1 MLKVSIDQEEK
12 NTSVDE
18 LSNEYLLHYFID
30 ELTVVIEPYPLYQT
44 NVYEGDKGVHHWD
57 KHWYWGWQDAAVS
70 YIFFEIMTKRVFL

>member
-44 NVYEGDKGVHHWD
+44 NVYEGDKGVHH
-57 KHWYWGWQDAAVS
+57 
-70 YIFFEIMTKRVFL
+70 